1 MGNDDDQLIIGIKC
15 ALYSFDVLME
25 NIHLVQPQNME
36 QYETRIKR
44 LYQHFN
50 IMEESMDQIFV
61 ISDTLNNEQINDK
74 LNILQLSDTFKYDQY
89 EIIGN
94 DHEWI
99 RDCNQNIQLM
109 IVQLIKRLKIQSDEM
124 LFISNRK
131 GLQLMKTLNI
141 CQIYDVDGNR
151 GGNDSNKKVKGNGAL
166 KGRDLMFLE
175 SQVLA
180 SI

>member
-99 RDCNQNIQLM
+99 RDCNQNKQ
-109 IVQLIKRLKIQSDEM
+109 LKIQSDEM

-141 CQIYDVDGNR
+141 CQIYD
-151 GGNDSNKKVKGNGAL
+151 
-166 KGRDLMFLE
+166 
-175 SQVLA
+175 
-180 SI
+180 